1 MAYKKTI
8 IPKKIT
14 ENPRNPE
21 NPLYKALTKLFSGP
35 IVNYRHEQ
43 VRKYRRKELDKF
55 NWTSAT
61 GKEFKKA
68 DYEKNYSFYG
78 DFMLNQNRSER
89 YLDFEQMEY
98 MPELN
103 SALDIY
109 ADEMTTSTEIRKM
122 LTIDCPNQEIKT
134 ALNILYYDI
143 LNIDLNLYGWARTL
157 CKYGDFFLYLDIDEK
172 LGIQNVVAMPVNELE
187 RLEGQDEN
195 NPNYLQFQWN
205 SGGLTFEDWQIAHFR
220 VLGNNKY
227 NPYGTSVLEGARR
240 IWRQLTLV
248 EDAMMS
254 YRIVRAP
261 ERRVFYIDVG
271 AIAPQDVETYMQQVM
286 TTLKRNQI
294 VDPDSGR
301 VDLRYN
307 PMSVEED
314 YYIPVR
320 GQAQGTKIEPLPGGQ
335 FTSQIEDVKYLR
347 EKLFS
352 AIKIPQ
358 AYLVAGESAED
369 RTSLSQ
375 KDIRFA
381 RTIQRLQ
388 KALISELTKIGVV
401 HLYTLGFRKSDLTGF
416 KLKLNNPSRITELQD
431 LETMKTQFEVASAA
445 TEGFF
450 SKRYISEKI
459 FNISQEEFIR
469 NQREMFFD
477 RKFSSALD
485 SAAAAGEEG
494 GEGGGGGGGLGD
506 LGDFGDDV
514 GGETPTEEPDVGA
527 EEAAAG
533 EEEPAGDDILKVA
546 PGKRDDKPFITRDE
560 AGRIMTTT
568 PASKGKMYRPKKDGR
583 VKKLRMGMKSTAV
596 PEFATG
602 NTRRAKLGLP
612 KPSDLFEEVEYLFEG
627 MAEKENT
634 NYNVEE
640 GFQEHSEQ
648 ITNLLNSL
656 EKKND

>member
-8 IPKKIT
+8 IPKKSI

-21 NPLYKALTKLFSGP
+21 NPLYKALTRLFSGP

-55 NWTSAT
+55 NWISAS

-89 YLDFEQMEY
+89 YLDFEQMEF

-109 ADEMTTSTEIRKM
+109 ADEMTTSTEVRNM
-122 LTIDCPNQEIKT
+122 LTIDCSNQEIKT

-143 LNIDLNLYGWARTL
+143 LNVDLNLYGWARTL
-157 CKYGDFFLYLDIDEK
+157 CKYGDLFLYLDVDEK
-172 LGIQNVVAMPVNELE
+172 TGIQNVVSLPVNEIE

-205 SGGLTFEDWQIAHFR
+205 GGGLTFEDWQIAHFR

-261 ERRVFYIDVG
+261 ERRVFYVDVG
-271 AIAPQDVETYMQQVM
+271 AVSPQDVEGYMQQVM

-294 VDPDSGR
+294 VDADSGR

-320 GQAQGTKIEPLPGGQ
+320 GGTQGTKIETLAGGQ

-352 AIKIPQ
+352 ALKIPQ
-358 AYLVAGESAED
+358 AYLVAGENAED

-388 KALISELTKIGVV
+388 KALVSELTKMGVV

-416 KLKLNNPSRITELQD
+416 KIKLNNPSRIAELQD
-431 LETMKTQFEVASAA
+431 LETMKTQFEVASSA

-450 SKRYISEKI
+450 SKRYIAEKI
-459 FNISQEEFIR
+459 FNISQEEFLR

-477 RKFSSALD
+477 RKFSSLLD
-485 SAAAAGEEG
+485 GAASESSGEESG
-494 GEGGGGGGGLGD
+494 LGGG
-506 LGDFGDDV
+506 GDFGDF
-514 GGETPTEEPDVGA
+514 GGDETIPEVDGEEMAPEAA
-527 EEAAAG
+527 EE
-533 EEEPAGDDILKVA
+533 EEAPEEGILKVA
-546 PGKRDDKPFITRDE
+546 PGKRDDEPYITRDE
-560 AGRIMTTT
+560 AGRVLTTT
-568 PASKGKMYRPKKDGR
+568 PASRGKMYLPKKDGR

-596 PEFATG
+596 PEFSTG
-602 NTRRAKLGLP
+602 NTKRSKLGIP
-612 KPSDLFEEVEYLFEG
+612 KPSDLFGGIENIFEG
-627 MAEKENT
+627 MVEKEET
-634 NYNVEE
+634 NYKIEE
-640 GFQEHSEQ
+640 SFEEHSES
-648 ITNLLNSL
+648 INNLLESL

>member
-8 IPKKIT
+8 IPKRSS

-21 NPLYKALTKLFSGP
+21 NPLYKALTRLFSGP

-55 NWTSAT
+55 NWTSAS
-61 GKEFKKA
+61 GKEFEKA

-78 DFMLNQNRSER
+78 DFMLNQNRSEL

-109 ADEMTTSTEIRKM
+109 ADEMTTATEVRKM
-122 LTIDCPNQEIKT
+122 LTVDCPNQEIKT
-134 ALNILYYDI
+134 ALDILYYDV
-143 LNIDLNLYGWARTL
+143 LNVDLNLYGWARTL
-157 CKYGDFFLYLDIDEK
+157 CKYGDFFLYLDIDERI
-172 LGIQNVVAMPVNELE
+172 GIQNVVSLPVNEIE

-261 ERRVFYIDVG
+261 ERRVFYVDVG
-271 AIAPQDVETYMQQVM
+271 AVSPQDVETYMQQVM

-294 VDPDSGR
+294 VDADSGR

-320 GQAQGTKIEPLPGGQ
+320 GGTQGTKIETLAGGQ

-358 AYLVAGESAED
+358 AYLVAGENAED

-388 KALISELTKIGVV
+388 KALVSELTKIGMV

-416 KLKLNNPSRITELQD
+416 KLKLNNPSRIAELQD
-431 LETMKTQFEVASAA
+431 LETMKTQFEVASSA

-450 SKRYISEKI
+450 SKRYIAERI
-459 FNISQEEFIR
+459 FNISQEEFLR

-477 RKFSSALD
+477 RKFASLLD
-485 SAAAAGEEG
+485 SSAAAASETEETTLG
-494 GEGGGGGGGLGD
+494 GGD
-506 LGDFGDDV
+506 LGGFGMET
-514 GGETPTEEPDVGA
+514 ETPGEETPGEETPEA
-527 EEAAAG
+527 GGEEAAP
-533 EEEPAGDDILKVA
+533 EEDILKVA
-546 PGKRDDKPFITRDE
+546 PGKRDDEPFVTRDE
-560 AGRIMTTT
+560 AGRIVTTT

-583 VKKLRMGMKSTAV
+583 VKKLRMGMRSTAV

-602 NTRRAKLGLP
+602 NTRRSKLGLP
-612 KPSDLFEEVEYLFEG
+612 KPSDLFEDVENIFEG
-627 MAEKENT
+627 MVEKKET
-634 NYNVEE
+634 NYTLEE
-640 GFQEHSEQ
+640 GFEDHSKEVDR
-648 ITNLLNSL
+648 LLESL
-656 EKKND
+656 EKRNDQIQ

>member
-8 IPKKIT
+8 IPKRSS
-14 ENPRNPE
+14 ENTRNPD
-21 NPLYKALTKLFSGP
+21 NPLYKALTRLFSGP

-43 VRKYRRKELDKF
+43 ARKYRRKELDKF
-55 NWTSAT
+55 NWTSAS

-78 DFMLNQNRSER
+78 DFMLNQNRNDR
-89 YLDFEQMEY
+89 YIDFDQMEY

-109 ADEMTTSTEIRKM
+109 ADEMTTSTDIRRM

-134 ALNILYYDI
+134 ALQILFYDV
-143 LNIDLNLYGWARTL
+143 LNVDLNLYGWARTL
-157 CKYGDFFLYLDIDEK
+157 CKYGDFFLYLDVDEK
-172 LGIQNVVAMPVNELE
+172 LGIQNVVSMPLSELE

-220 VLGNNKY
+220 ILGNNKY
-227 NPYGTSVLEGARR
+227 NPYGTSVLEGSRR

-261 ERRVFYIDVG
+261 ERRVFYVDVG
-271 AIAPQDVETYMQQVM
+271 AVAPQDVSTYMQEVM

-294 VDPDSGR
+294 VDADSGR
-301 VDLRYN
+301 ADLRYN

-320 GQAQGTKIEPLPGGQ
+320 GGQQGTKIETLAGGQ

-358 AYLVAGESAED
+358 AYLVAGENAED

-388 KALISELTKIGVV
+388 KALISELTKIGMV

-416 KLKLNNPSRITELQD
+416 NLKLNNPSRIAELQD
-431 LETMKTQFEVASAA
+431 LETMKTQFEVASSA

-450 SKRYISEKI
+450 SKRYIAEHI
-459 FNISQEEFIR
+459 FNISQEEFLR
-469 NQREMFFD
+469 NQREMYFD
-477 RKFSSALD
+477 RKFSSDLD
-485 SAAAAGEEG
+485 AAAASDEEETSLGGGDIGTFGTDSETPDLGGEE
-494 GEGGGGGGGLGD
+494 
-506 LGDFGDDV
+506 
-514 GGETPTEEPDVGA
+514 TPSTDAAEPEE
-527 EEAAAG
+527 
-533 EEEPAGDDILKVA
+533 DILKVA
-546 PGKRDDKPFITRDE
+546 PGKRDDSGNIL
-560 AGRIMTTT
+560 TTT
-568 PASKGKMYRPKKDGR
+568 EASKGKMYKPKKDGR
-583 VKKLRMGMKSTAV
+583 IKKNRMAMKSMAI

-602 NTRRAKLGLP
+602 NTRRSKLGLP
-612 KPSDLFEEVEYLFEG
+612 KPSEIFFENIEPTLEGMVEKKETSYTVEDDFEEHS
-627 MAEKENT
+627 KE
-634 NYNVEE
+634 
-640 GFQEHSEQ
+640 
-648 ITNLLNSL
+648 IDNLLESL
-656 EKKND
+656 ERKDDDQVQ

>member
-8 IPKKIT
+8 IPKRSS

-21 NPLYKALTKLFSGP
+21 NPLYKALTRLFSGP

-55 NWTSAT
+55 NWTSAS

-109 ADEMTTSTEIRKM
+109 ADEMTTATEVRRM
-122 LTIDCPNQEIKT
+122 LTVDCPNQEIKT
-134 ALNILYYDI
+134 ALDILYYDV
-143 LNIDLNLYGWARTL
+143 LNVDLNLYGWARTL
-157 CKYGDFFLYLDIDEK
+157 CKYGDFFLYLDIDERI
-172 LGIQNVVAMPVNELE
+172 GIQNVVSLPVNEIE

-261 ERRVFYIDVG
+261 ERRVFYVDVG
-271 AIAPQDVETYMQQVM
+271 AVSPQDVETYMQQVM

-294 VDPDSGR
+294 VDADSGR

-320 GQAQGTKIEPLPGGQ
+320 GGTQGTKIETLAGGQ

-358 AYLVAGESAED
+358 AYLVAGENAED

-388 KALISELTKIGVV
+388 KALISELTKIGMV

-416 KLKLNNPSRITELQD
+416 KLKLNNPSRIAELQD
-431 LETMKTQFEVASAA
+431 LETMKTQFEVASSA

-450 SKRYISEKI
+450 SKRYIAERI
-459 FNISQEEFIR
+459 FNISQEEFLR

-477 RKFSSALD
+477 RKFASLLD
-485 SAAAAGEEG
+485 SSAAAATETEETTIS
-494 GEGGGGGGGLGD
+494 GGGLG
-506 LGDFGDDV
+506 GFGMETETP
-514 GGETPTEEPDVGA
+514 ETPTEETPEAGG
-527 EEAAAG
+527 EEAAP
-533 EEEPAGDDILKVA
+533 EEDILKVA
-546 PGKRDDKPFITRDE
+546 PGKRDDS
-560 AGRIMTTT
+560 GNVLTTT

-583 VKKLRMGMKSTAV
+583 VKKLRMGMRSTAV

-602 NTRRAKLGLP
+602 NTRRSKLGLP
-612 KPSDLFEEVEYLFEG
+612 KPSDLFEDVENIFEG
-627 MAEKENT
+627 MVEKKET
-634 NYNVEE
+634 NYTLEE
-640 GFQEHSEQ
+640 GFEDHSKE
-648 ITNLLNSL
+648 IDRLLESL
-656 EKKND
+656 EKRNDQIQ

>member
-8 IPKKIT
+8 IPKRSS
-14 ENPRNPE
+14 ENTRNPD
-21 NPLYKALTKLFSGP
+21 NPLYKALTRLFSGP
-35 IVNYRHEQ
+35 IVNYRHEHA
-43 VRKYRRKELDKF
+43 RKYRRKELDKF
-55 NWTSAT
+55 NWTSAS

-78 DFMLNQNRSER
+78 DFMLNQNRNDR
-89 YLDFEQMEY
+89 YIDFDQMEY

-109 ADEMTTSTEIRKM
+109 ADEMTTSTDIRKM

-134 ALNILYYDI
+134 ALQILFYDV
-143 LNIDLNLYGWARTL
+143 LNVDLNLYGWARTL
-157 CKYGDFFLYLDIDEK
+157 CKYGDFFLYLDVDEK
-172 LGIQNVVAMPVNELE
+172 LGIQNVVAMPLSELE

-220 VLGNNKY
+220 ILGNNKY
-227 NPYGTSVLEGARR
+227 NPYGTSVLEGSRR

-261 ERRVFYIDVG
+261 ERRVFYVDVG
-271 AIAPQDVETYMQQVM
+271 AVAPQDVSTYMQEVM

-294 VDPDSGR
+294 VDADSGR
-301 VDLRYN
+301 ADLRYN

-320 GQAQGTKIEPLPGGQ
+320 GGQQGTKIETLAGGQ

-358 AYLVAGESAED
+358 AYLVAGENAED

-388 KALISELTKIGVV
+388 KALISELTKIGMV

-416 KLKLNNPSRITELQD
+416 NLKLNNPSRIAELQD
-431 LETMKTQFEVASAA
+431 LETMKTQFEVASSA

-450 SKRYISEKI
+450 SKRYISEHI
-459 FNISQEEFIR
+459 FNISQEEFLR
-469 NQREMFFD
+469 NQREMYFD
-477 RKFSSALD
+477 RKFASELD
-485 SAAAAGEEG
+485 AAAASDEEETSLGGGDIDAFGADSETPDLGGEE
-494 GEGGGGGGGLGD
+494 
-506 LGDFGDDV
+506 
-514 GGETPTEEPDVGA
+514 TPDIDAAEPEE
-527 EEAAAG
+527 
-533 EEEPAGDDILKVA
+533 DILKVA
-546 PGKRDDKPFITRDE
+546 PGKRDDKPYITKDE
-560 AGRIMTTT
+560 AGRLVTTT
-568 PASKGKMYRPKKDGR
+568 PKSKGKMYKPKKDGKI
-583 VKKLRMGMKSTAV
+583 KKNRMAMKSTAV
-596 PEFATG
+596 PEYATG
-602 NTRRAKLGLP
+602 NTRRSKLGLP
-612 KPSDLFEEVEYLFEG
+612 KPSEIFFENIEPTLEGMVEKKETSYTVEDDFEEHS
-627 MAEKENT
+627 KE
-634 NYNVEE
+634 
-640 GFQEHSEQ
+640 
-648 ITNLLNSL
+648 IDNLLESL
-656 EKKND
+656 ERKDDDQVQ

>member
-8 IPKKIT
+8 IPKRSS

-21 NPLYKALTKLFSGP
+21 NPLYKALTRLFSGP

-55 NWTSAT
+55 NWTSAS

-109 ADEMTTSTEIRKM
+109 ADEMTTATEVRKM
-122 LTIDCPNQEIKT
+122 LTVDCPNQEIKT
-134 ALNILYYDI
+134 ALDILYYDV
-143 LNIDLNLYGWARTL
+143 LNVDLNLYGWARTL

-172 LGIQNVVAMPVNELE
+172 IGIQNVVSLPVQEIE

-261 ERRVFYIDVG
+261 ERRVFYVDVG
-271 AIAPQDVETYMQQVM
+271 AVSPQDVETYMQQVM

-294 VDPDSGR
+294 VDADSGR

-320 GQAQGTKIEPLPGGQ
+320 GGTQGTKIETLAGGQ

-358 AYLVAGESAED
+358 AYLVAGENAED

-388 KALISELTKIGVV
+388 KALVSELTKIGMV

-416 KLKLNNPSRITELQD
+416 KLKLNNPSRIAELQD
-431 LETMKTQFEVASAA
+431 LETMKTQFEVASSA

-450 SKRYISEKI
+450 SKRYIAERI
-459 FNISQEEFIR
+459 FNISQEEFLR

-477 RKFSSALD
+477 RKFASLLD
-485 SAAAAGEEG
+485 SSAAAASETEETTLG
-494 GEGGGGGGGLGD
+494 GGD
-506 LGDFGDDV
+506 LGGFGMET
-514 GGETPTEEPDVGA
+514 ETPGEETPGEETPETGG
-527 EEAAAG
+527 EEAAP
-533 EEEPAGDDILKVA
+533 EEDILKVA
-546 PGKRDDKPFITRDE
+546 PGKRDDSGNTL
-560 AGRIMTTT
+560 TTT

-583 VKKLRMGMKSTAV
+583 VKKLRMGMRSTAV

-602 NTRRAKLGLP
+602 NTRRSKLGLP
-612 KPSDLFEEVEYLFEG
+612 KPSDLFEDVENIFEG
-627 MAEKENT
+627 MVEKKET
-634 NYNVEE
+634 NYTLEE
-640 GFQEHSEQ
+640 GFEDHSKEVDR
-648 ITNLLNSL
+648 LLESL
-656 EKKND
+656 EKRNDQIQ

>member
-8 IPKKIT
+8 IPKRSS
-14 ENPRNPE
+14 ENTRNPD
-21 NPLYKALTKLFSGP
+21 NPLYKALTRLFSGP

-43 VRKYRRKELDKF
+43 ARKYRRKELDKF
-55 NWTSAT
+55 NWTSAS

-78 DFMLNQNRSER
+78 DFMLNQNRNDR
-89 YLDFEQMEY
+89 YIDFDQMEY

-109 ADEMTTSTEIRKM
+109 ADEMTTSTDIRKM
-122 LTIDCPNQEIKT
+122 LTINCSNQEIKT
-134 ALNILYYDI
+134 ALQILFYDV
-143 LNIDLNLYGWARTL
+143 LNVDLNLYGWARTL
-157 CKYGDFFLYLDIDEK
+157 CKYGDFFLYLDVDEK
-172 LGIQNVVAMPVNELE
+172 LGIQNVVAMPLSEIE

-220 VLGNNKY
+220 ILGNNKY
-227 NPYGTSVLEGARR
+227 NPYGTSVLEGSRR

-261 ERRVFYIDVG
+261 ERRVFYVDVG
-271 AIAPQDVETYMQQVM
+271 AVAPQDVSTYMQEVM

-294 VDPDSGR
+294 IDADSGR
-301 VDLRYN
+301 ADLRYN

-320 GQAQGTKIEPLPGGQ
+320 GSQQGTKIETLAGGQ

-358 AYLVAGESAED
+358 AYLVAGENAED

-388 KALISELTKIGVV
+388 KALISELTKIGMV

-416 KLKLNNPSRITELQD
+416 NLKLNNPSRIAELQD
-431 LETMKTQFEVASAA
+431 LETMKTQFEVASSA

-450 SKRYISEKI
+450 SKRYIAEHI
-459 FNISQEEFIR
+459 FNISQEEFLR
-469 NQREMFFD
+469 NQREMYFD

-485 SAAAAGEEG
+485 AAAATSDEE
-494 GEGGGGGGGLGD
+494 EAPLGGGDIGAFGEDSETPD
-506 LGDFGDDV
+506 LGV
-514 GGETPTEEPDVGA
+514 EETPDT
-527 EEAAAG
+527 EAAEP
-533 EEEPAGDDILKVA
+533 EEDILKVA
-546 PGKRDDKPFITRDE
+546 PGKRDDSGNIL
-560 AGRIMTTT
+560 TTT

-583 VKKLRMGMKSTAV
+583 IKKNRMAMKSMAV

-602 NTRRAKLGLP
+602 NTTRSKIGLP
-612 KPSDLFEEVEYLFEG
+612 KPSEIFFENVEPTLGGMVEKKETSYTVEGDFEEHS
-627 MAEKENT
+627 KE
-634 NYNVEE
+634 
-640 GFQEHSEQ
+640 
-648 ITNLLNSL
+648 IDNLLESL
-656 EKKND
+656 ERKDDNQVQ

>member
-8 IPKKIT
+8 IPKRSS
-14 ENPRNPE
+14 ENTRNPD
-21 NPLYKALTKLFSGP
+21 NPLYKALTRLFSGP
-35 IVNYRHEQ
+35 IVNYRHEHA
-43 VRKYRRKELDKF
+43 RKYRRKELDKF
-55 NWTSAT
+55 NWTSAS

-78 DFMLNQNRSER
+78 DFMLNQNRNDR
-89 YLDFEQMEY
+89 YIDFDQMEY

-109 ADEMTTSTEIRKM
+109 ADEMTTSTDIRKM

-134 ALNILYYDI
+134 ALQILFYDV
-143 LNIDLNLYGWARTL
+143 LNVDLNLYGWARTL
-157 CKYGDFFLYLDIDEK
+157 CKYGDFFLYLDVDEK
-172 LGIQNVVAMPVNELE
+172 LGIQNVVAMPLSELE

-220 VLGNNKY
+220 ILGNNKY
-227 NPYGTSVLEGARR
+227 NPYGTSVLEGSRR

-261 ERRVFYIDVG
+261 ERRVFYVDVG
-271 AIAPQDVETYMQQVM
+271 AVAPQDVSTYMQEVM

-294 VDPDSGR
+294 VDADSGR
-301 VDLRYN
+301 ADLRYN

-320 GQAQGTKIEPLPGGQ
+320 GGQQGTKIETLAGGQ

-358 AYLVAGESAED
+358 AYLVAGENAED

-388 KALISELTKIGVV
+388 KALVSELTKIGMV

-416 KLKLNNPSRITELQD
+416 NLKLNNPSRIAELQD
-431 LETMKTQFEVASAA
+431 LETMKTQFEVASSA

-450 SKRYISEKI
+450 SKRYISEHI
-459 FNISQEEFIR
+459 FNISQEEFLR
-469 NQREMFFD
+469 NQREMYFD
-477 RKFSSALD
+477 RKFASELD
-485 SAAAAGEEG
+485 AAAASDEEETSLGGGDIDAFGADSETPDLGGEE
-494 GEGGGGGGGLGD
+494 
-506 LGDFGDDV
+506 
-514 GGETPTEEPDVGA
+514 TPDIDAAEPEE
-527 EEAAAG
+527 
-533 EEEPAGDDILKVA
+533 DILKVA
-546 PGKRDDKPFITRDE
+546 PGKRDDKPYITKDE
-560 AGRIMTTT
+560 AGRLVTTT
-568 PASKGKMYRPKKDGR
+568 PKSKGKMYKPKKDGKI
-583 VKKLRMGMKSTAV
+583 KKNRMAMKSTAV
-596 PEFATG
+596 PEYATG
-602 NTRRAKLGLP
+602 NTRRSKLGLP
-612 KPSDLFEEVEYLFEG
+612 KPSEIFFENIEPTLEGMVEKKETSYTVEDDFEEHS
-627 MAEKENT
+627 KEIN
-634 NYNVEE
+634 
-640 GFQEHSEQ
+640 
-648 ITNLLNSL
+648 NLLESL
-656 EKKND
+656 ERKDDDQVQ